1 MPADP
6 AVTRRALAEGI
17 ITLKDVEKARRLE
30 QKIRKFEQGIRYTS
44 DYYTYYSDWNAVCS
58 NLAVLRASGR
68 NFDNDY
74 WKDYEH
80 PINYEKSYCVTA
92 FFFGLD
98 AATPSVDRPSSE
110 TVDPSY
116 GDGLFR
122 RRVTIGLSGFPDWF
136 AHAQAALRVY
146 K

>member
-1 MPADP
+1 M
-6 AVTRRALAEGI
+6 
-17 ITLKDVEKARRLE
+17 
-30 QKIRKFEQGIRYTS
+30 
-44 DYYTYYSDWNAVCS
+44 
-58 NLAVLRASGR
+58 
-68 NFDNDY
+68 
-74 WKDYEH
+74 
-80 PINYEKSYCVTA
+80 TA